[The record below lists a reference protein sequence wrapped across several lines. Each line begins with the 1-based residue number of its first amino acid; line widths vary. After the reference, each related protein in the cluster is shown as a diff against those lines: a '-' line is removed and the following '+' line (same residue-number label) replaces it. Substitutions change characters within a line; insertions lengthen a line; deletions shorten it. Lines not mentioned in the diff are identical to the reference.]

1 MTKYFI
7 LNILLNFAIAFLVYG
22 GIMAFQAGNQ
32 LYLFIAIALLVVM
45 IYLKVV
51 LLKVVKKDTS
61 SRVGSKDGNR
71 KK

>member
-7 LNILLNFAIAFLVYG
+7 LNVVLTLAIAFLVYSG
-22 GIMAFQAGNQ
+22 VMSFQAGNQ
-32 LYLFIAIALLVVM
+32 LYLFISIALMVVL

-51 LLKVVKKDTS
+51 LLKIVNRSTPQKKQP
-61 SRVGSKDGNR
+61 GKR